1 MFDVENVGYL
11 AQKNNAKT
19 VDMHEYNEKVRDLCK
34 MTIDRYK
41 SKCYYLTNKWQRMLT
56 MELTLS

>member
-19 VDMHEYNEKVRDLCK
+19 VDMHEYNETVRDLCK

-41 SKCYYLTNKWQRMLT
+41 VNVNIWLTNGN
-56 MELTLS
+56 EC

>member
-34 MTIDRYK
+34 MTIDR
-41 SKCYYLTNKWQRMLT
+41 
-56 MELTLS
+56 LSLIHISEPTRP

>member
-19 VDMHEYNEKVRDLCK
+19 VDMHEYNETVRNLCK
-34 MTIDRYK
+34 TTIDRHK
-41 SKCYYLTNKWQRMLT
+41 SKCYYWVNK
-56 MELTLS
+56 

>member
-11 AQKNNAKT
+11 AQKKQCEN
-19 VDMHEYNEKVRDLCK
+19 VDMHEYNETVRDLCK

-41 SKCYYLTNKWQRMLT
+41 SKC
-56 MELTLS
+56 

>member
-1 MFDVENVGYL
+1 MNVSFQKDRIFFSIANL

-19 VDMHEYNEKVRDLCK
+19 VDMHEYNETVRDLCK

-41 SKCYYLTNKWQRMLT
+41 SKC
-56 MELTLS
+56 

>member
-1 MFDVENVGYL
+1 MFDVENVGHL

-19 VDMHEYNEKVRDLCK
+19 VDMYEYNETVRDLCK

-41 SKCYYLTNKWQRMLT
+41 SKC
-56 MELTLS
+56 

>member
-19 VDMHEYNEKVRDLCK
+19 VDMHEYNETVRDLCK

-41 SKCYYLTNKWQRMLT
+41 SIHIVRKSSTQTVTRFIHQLI
-56 MELTLS
+56 

>member
-19 VDMHEYNEKVRDLCK
+19 VDMHEYNETVRDLCK
-34 MTIDRYK
+34 MTVDRYK
-41 SKCYYLTNKWQRMLT
+41 SKC
-56 MELTLS
+56 

>member
-1 MFDVENVGYL
+1 MFDVENVGHL

-19 VDMHEYNEKVRDLCK
+19 VGMHEYNETVRDLCK

-41 SKCYYLTNKWQRMLT
+41 SKC
-56 MELTLS
+56 

>member
-19 VDMHEYNEKVRDLCK
+19 VDMHESMKKVRDLCK

-41 SKCYYLTNKWQRMLT
+41 SKC
-56 MELTLS
+56 

>member
-19 VDMHEYNEKVRDLCK
+19 VDMHEYNETVRDLCK
-34 MTIDRYK
+34 MTIGR
-41 SKCYYLTNKWQRMLT
+41 LTGTKVNVNI
-56 MELTLS
+56 

>member
-1 MFDVENVGYL
+1 MFDVENVGYI

-19 VDMHEYNEKVRDLCK
+19 VDMHEYNETVRDLCK

-41 SKCYYLTNKWQRMLT
+41 WQRMLT

>member
-19 VDMHEYNEKVRDLCK
+19 PLKRREIRQFRP
-34 MTIDRYK
+34 I
-41 SKCYYLTNKWQRMLT
+41 
-56 MELTLS
+56 

>member
-1 MFDVENVGYL
+1 MLKML
-11 AQKNNAKT
+11 AILHKKNKAKT
-19 VDMHEYNEKVRDLCK
+19 VDMHEYNETVRDLYK

>member
-1 MFDVENVGYL
+1 MLKML
-11 AQKNNAKT
+11 AILHKKNNAKT

-41 SKCYYLTNKWQRMLT
+41 SKC
-56 MELTLS
+56 

>member
-1 MFDVENVGYL
+1 MLKML
-11 AQKNNAKT
+11 AILHKKNNAKT
-19 VDMHEYNEKVRDLCK
+19 VDMHEYNETVRDLCK